1 MSIEDKLNGYR
12 NNSRC
17 ESCGGYGYIEIYRSD
32 LEDFEEI
39 ECICCKKLSKE
50 E

>member
-1 MSIEDKLNGYR
+1 MTIEDELNSYR

-17 ESCGGYGYIEIYRSD
+17 EFCGDYGYIEIYRSD
-32 LEDFEEI
+32 WEDFEEI